1 MKKKIL
7 TFLIFIMM
15 FLPIISVSAAK
26 KVSCGSGQGQ
36 ITGIPAKIPELT
48 SYAIR
53 LIQVAVPVI
62 LVIMGTIDL
71 FKGISSSK
79 EKKIKKGQQIFIKRL
94 IIAVIIFFIAVI
106 VKFIISII
114 AITNNANIV
123 DCMDCFISGTCVK
136 PNVAQKVWDKI
147 VNVGSPI
154 KTGNK

>member
-1 MKKKIL
+1 
-7 TFLIFIMM
+7 M
-15 FLPIISVSAAK
+15 F
-26 KVSCGSGQGQ
+26 CHQNQG
-36 ITGIPAKIPELT
+36 E
-48 SYAIR
+48 
-53 LIQVAVPVI
+53 V
-62 LVIMGTIDL
+62 
-71 FKGISSSK
+71 
-79 EKKIKKGQQIFIKRL
+79 KKGQQIFIKRL

-123 DCMDCFISGTCVK
+123 DCMDCFIGGTCVK